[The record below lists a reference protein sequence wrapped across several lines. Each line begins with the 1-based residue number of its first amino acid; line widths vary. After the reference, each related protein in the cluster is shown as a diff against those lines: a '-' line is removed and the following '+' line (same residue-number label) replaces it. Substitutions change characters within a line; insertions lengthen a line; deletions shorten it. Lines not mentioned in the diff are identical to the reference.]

1 MMGSRSWLGGPSG
14 TNIEALKNAVDFDRE
29 FIEQMIPHHQMGV
42 MMATMEL
49 NHTERSEMRKLAEAM
64 IRVQS
69 DEIKTMQQW
78 YRNWYP

>member
-1 MMGSRSWLGGPSG
+1 
-14 TNIEALKNAVDFDRE
+14 
-29 FIEQMIPHHQMGV
+29 MIPHHQRGV

-49 NHTERSEMRKLAEAM
+49 NHTERPEMRKLAEAM